1 MGKKHQDQPG
11 IPTRKVPME
20 SIIDYSMINSK
31 IPLKKYFRGANP
43 TFSKPWT
50 PPSLAVSMNKPAG
63 IPKIV
68 NSHILKA
75 VPAEYSPFFFF
86 LGSLEMLEFPFLHYL
101 LQGCGFVSCHQP
113 AHDDVFQQNH
123 LEWGQDG
130 AAVQHWER
138 NSRNS
143 IRDLRN
149 FSNPIKKKKKHNK
162 KSWFFYSK
170 ATTQP

>member
-1 MGKKHQDQPG
+1 MEWEKKHQDQPG

-31 IPLKKYFRGANP
+31 IPLKKYWRGANP

-86 LGSLEMLEFPFLHYL
+86 LGAWKCWNSHSYITSCRAVALCPVTSLHMMMCSNKITWNEDRMG
-101 LQGCGFVSCHQP
+101 LQSSTGKGTAGIPS
-113 AHDDVFQQNH
+113 
-123 LEWGQDG
+123 G
-130 AAVQHWER
+130 
-138 NSRNS
+138 
-143 IRDLRN
+143 I
-149 FSNPIKKKKKHNK
+149 
-162 KSWFFYSK
+162 
-170 ATTQP
+170 